1 MSFFELQIP
10 PKALLEVFE
19 AESVSTGTTQV
30 APGSVTLTLGGLEKH
45 SYDSLPLV
53 TVIVTLGADVAI
65 NLFSSW
71 LYEKLKRANARHI
84 RIQGVEIE
92 VTGEGITQ
100 AIIAAIEIE
109 RSLMAPDEENPERI
123 LIQHWTAISEAEIIS
138 SKNAIICLRVP
149 PDAEMEQYAQGSAIR
164 KCSLC
169 ESDVLVSPSIQ
180 MILAH
185 GENQI
190 VCMECGTEARPPEVS
205 PEERR
210 GKLRQLEICKQAGE
224 QAYDDMYEKSH
235 NPSDATAYF
244 SDAKESFYTAIG
256 LARELGLEQEVE
268 NLEERLEHIKSV
280 FRSQFR

>member
-1 MSFFELQIP
+1 MSFVELQIP

-71 LYEKLKRANARHI
+71 LYEKLKRANARQI

-100 AIIAAIEIE
+100 AIVAAIELE
-109 RSLMAPDEENPERI
+109 RSLMATDEENPERI
-123 LIQHWTAISEAEIIS
+123 SIQHWTEISEAEIIS

-149 PDAEMEQYAQGSAIR
+149 PGAEMEQYAEGSVIQ

-169 ESDVLVSPSIQ
+169 ESDVLVSPATQ

-190 VCMECGTEARPPEVS
+190 VCMECAHPPEMS

-235 NPSDATAYF
+235 HPSDATAYY
-244 SDAKESFYTAIG
+244 SNAKESFYTAIG